1 MCRGHEIMNYQCRA
15 AIIIVIFF
23 VLAPSIQAKRIP
35 PKPVAPITASG
46 VQYDAAG
53 DGRNQYVVATD
64 LSTGKQLWKVK
75 VFHTRIKFWI
85 EEDVQWVFITNLKI
99 IDDALLVRDEKARY
113 YSIDLKKRK
122 VRKVSCGAVFKTS
135 GNGSSK

>member
-1 MCRGHEIMNYQCRA
+1 MKYKFQA
-15 AIIIVIFF
+15 AILF
-23 VLAPSIQAKRIP
+23 SILFLLVPEVQAKRIP
-35 PKPVAPITASG
+35 PKPVVPITANG

-99 IDDALLVRDEKARY
+99 IDGTLLVRDEKARC

-122 VRKVSCGAVFKTS
+122 VRRVSCGAVFITS